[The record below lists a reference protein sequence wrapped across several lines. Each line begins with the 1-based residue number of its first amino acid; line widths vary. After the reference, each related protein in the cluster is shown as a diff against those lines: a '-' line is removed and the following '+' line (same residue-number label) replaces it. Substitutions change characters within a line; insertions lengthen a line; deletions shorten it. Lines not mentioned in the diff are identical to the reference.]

1 VTLLPAAASR
11 VATLQIAE
19 RAPRGGRAID
29 EMPAHAALLRRRA
42 RVRVQRAAPHGSMIC
57 TSRRNA
63 HARRCN
69 VRNLR
74 PVLLAIVCLAITG
87 RGVSWADPAQGEPE
101 VDPERRDWVDN
112 PYAPHVTVGSTVRLG
127 TAVGF
132 LYGEP
137 VDALAIGLTTA
148 IGHRWGRLALEAE
161 VAAFSLKER
170 GASDRTLGDAERLGP
185 IARFD
190 VIRIGSDHVGPNSM
204 LAVYVE
210 GGAAVTWNHWYHP
223 GAAEAPRVVPDDTRR
238 VEGQVGF
245 GIEID
250 HRLQEPIGFPHRI
263 GWFLGWRIALSPVAG
278 PDTACRTVDTSCR
291 TVSPPMPS
299 SSPSVVER
307 SMVFQ
312 SSLSVTW

>member
-1 VTLLPAAASR
+1 V
-11 VATLQIAE
+11 
-19 RAPRGGRAID
+19 
-29 EMPAHAALLRRRA
+29 
-42 RVRVQRAAPHGSMIC
+42 IC
-57 TSRRNA
+57 TSQRRV
-63 HARRCN
+63 HTRRYN
-69 VRNLR
+69 VRNSR

-87 RGVSWADPAQGEPE
+87 RRAAWAEPAQGEPE

-137 VDALAIGLTTA
+137 VDTMAIGLAAA
-148 IGHRWGRLALEAE
+148 IGQRFGRLAIEAE
-161 VAAFSLKER
+161 AAAFSLKAR
-170 GASDRTLGDAERLGP
+170 GASDRTLGNAERLGP

-210 GGAAVTWNHWYHP
+210 GGAAVSWNHWSSP
-223 GAAEAPRVVPDDTRR
+223 TSGQAPRVVPDDTRR
-238 VEGQVGF
+238 VEAQAGF

-250 HRLQEPIGFPHRI
+250 HRLQQPIGFPHRI

-278 PDTACRTVDTSCR
+278 SPGTECRTVDTSCR
-291 TVSPPMPS
+291 TVSAPMPA
-299 SSPSVVER
+299 SSPTVVER

>member
-1 VTLLPAAASR
+1 VTLLPAVASR
-11 VATLQIAE
+11 IATSQITGRRTRRDIVSARF
-19 RAPRGGRAID
+19 RAVRHFCLAG
-29 EMPAHAALLRRRA
+29 ALA
-42 RVRVQRAAPHGSMIC
+42 RMHRAAPAGYVIC
-57 TSRRNA
+57 TLERHA

-87 RGVSWADPAQGEPE
+87 RGVSWADSAQGEPE
-101 VDPERRDWVDN
+101 VDPERRDWADN

-137 VDALAIGLTTA
+137 IDTLAIGLTTA
-148 IGHRWGRLALEAE
+148 IGQRWGRLAIEAE
-161 VAAFSLKER
+161 AAAFSLKAR
-170 GASDRTLGDAERLGP
+170 GASDRTLGNAERLGP
-185 IARFD
+185 IVRFD

-223 GAAEAPRVVPDDTRR
+223 SATEAPRIVPDDTRR
-238 VEGQVGF
+238 VEGQAGF

-263 GWFLGWRIALSPVAG
+263 GWFLGWRVALSPVSG
-278 PDTACRTVDTSCR
+278 PDSACRAVDTSCR
-291 TVSPPMPS
+291 TVSPQMPS
-299 SSPSVVER
+299 SASLVER